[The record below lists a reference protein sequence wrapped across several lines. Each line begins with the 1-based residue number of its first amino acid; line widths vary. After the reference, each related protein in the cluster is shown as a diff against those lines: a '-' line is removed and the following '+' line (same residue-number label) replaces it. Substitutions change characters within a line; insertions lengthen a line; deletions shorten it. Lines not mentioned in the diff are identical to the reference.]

1 MVFFSRWEQVSAI
14 GGGYTQGTRLG
25 QKAPCSPFEKVKM
38 GRLIKWVVIA
48 LLVVGTMFYL
58 QSRVSEQPQTRV
70 EKPVSLDALG
80 K

>member
-1 MVFFSRWEQVSAI
+1 MSGVARHR
-14 GGGYTQGTRLG
+14 GGYTQGYGFG
-25 QKAPCSPFEKVKM
+25 QKARRSLPRRVKM
-38 GRLIKWVVIA
+38 GRLIKWIVIA